1 MPRKAPRSSTHPGRE
16 DAGVRRLPDTQVAVE
31 LVSGSRVSNRP
42 AGANLES
49 PRGRARDDAARASQ
63 GLRQG
68 LDEAGIADLD
78 FHCRKKAPG
87 VAAAVA
93 LYLTVV
99 RNSAASSPKA
109 R

>member
-49 PRGRARDDAARASQ
+49 PRGGARDDAARASQ